1 MNGKKFSFLIVTSKE
16 EYYNECVYYIG
27 NLKVPEGYVVECVPV
42 THASGMASGYNAA
55 MQVTDAKY
63 KIFLHEDVFILNRHF
78 LQDLLTIFEM
88 DPQIAMIGATGIKK
102 LPQDM
107 LLWGA
112 PRVGA
117 LYNSGLGRT
126 DYESYS
132 YKKEDGLEDVE
143 CVDGLLMATCVDLK
157 WRADLF
163 DGWDLYDAAQSL
175 EFKRKGYRL
184 VVPGQRLPWVYYDR
198 PIVGVWNYNKY
209 RKIFQQEYQKE
220 LEIQEI

>member
-1 MNGKKFSFLIVTSKE
+1 MNGKKFSFLIVTNKE

-42 THASGMASGYNAA
+42 HQASGMASGYNAA

-63 KIFLHEDVFILNRHF
+63 KIFIQQDVFILNRHF
-78 LQDLLTIFEM
+78 LQDLLTVFES
-88 DPQIAMIGATGIKK
+88 DPRIGMVGMTGIEK
-102 LPQDM
+102 LPKDM

-117 LYNSGLGRT
+117 LYNTQTGKA
-126 DYESYS
+126 DYEEYS
-132 YKKEDGLEDVE
+132 YNIEDGMTDVE
-143 CVDGLLMATCVDLK
+143 CVDGLLIATQTDLK

-163 DGWDLYDAAQSL
+163 DGWDLYDAAQSC
-175 EFKRKGYRL
+175 EFRRKGYRL
-184 VVPGQRLPWVYYDR
+184 VVPVQKLPWVFYDR

-209 RKIFQQEYQKE
+209 RKIFLQEYQKE
-220 LEIQEI
+220 LED